1 MNRPFVSY
9 ASRLLEEAPE
19 AKVLRCAHTGDVLV
33 ANRATRIWWP
43 TLEGLVSALDAADM
57 HRLEEGAALE
67 VATERGGAP
76 VEFTAC
82 RVSPGEAE
90 DADAWILT
98 AGSPDRLA
106 LPALLRLE
114 RLKQLADLG
123 EVRGTGTDAPRGFS
137 RLAAALSQPRTGT
150 HPDGSIDL
158 RQVALDVYA
167 GLRPIAQ
174 GVEFALEAGSEPIWV
189 QVDPAAA
196 QQLVFSLLLDAVA
209 RARQSSDSHRLIF
222 RLQQDGPFVDLC
234 VIDDGDE
241 LTDQELAELFEACGR
256 GVGESASAS
265 GSFELV
271 RSLALELGATIS
283 VGGTSE
289 DGMANELRVC
299 FERAQ

>member
-9 ASRLLEEAPE
+9 ASRLLEEVPE
-19 AKVLRCAHTGDVLV
+19 ATVLRCAHTGDVLV
-33 ANRATRIWWP
+33 ANRAARIWWP

-57 HRLEEGAALE
+57 NDLEEGSALE
-67 VATERGGAP
+67 VATERGGTP

-82 RVSPGEAE
+82 RVSAGEAE

-123 EVRGTGTDAPRGFS
+123 EVRGARAEESRGFS
-137 RLAAALSQPRTGT
+137 RLAAALSQPRKGS
-150 HPDGSIDL
+150 HPDGSVDL

-167 GLRPIAQ
+167 GLRSVAQ
-174 GVEFALEAGSEPIWV
+174 GVEVALEVGADPIWV
-189 QVDPAAA
+189 EVDPAAA

-209 RARQSSDSHRLIF
+209 RARQSRDSHRLIF
-222 RLQQDGPFVDLC
+222 RVRRDGPFVDLC

-241 LTDQELAELFEACGR
+241 LSDQELAELFEACGR
-256 GVGESASAS
+256 GGDEPASAS

-283 VGGTSE
+283 VGGTAE
-289 DGMANELRVC
+289 EGMANELRVC
-299 FERAQ
+299 FEHVS